1 MPFLTLITSPK
12 VIVAGVLNFKMDA
25 PCFDTVS
32 EEVIYALNKKFQ
44 LGRAQVWQSAFQKKD
59 MKFFVD

>member
-1 MPFLTLITSPK
+1 M
-12 VIVAGVLNFKMDA
+12 IVAGALNFKMDA